1 MGKTNYQTAY
11 KKGRGYFAGLRMTSR
26 RNNVRNVRYVFLQ
39 YLLIKNEK
47 RAKSLHIHP

>member
-11 KKGRGYFAGLRMTSR
+11 KKGRGYFAGLTSR
-26 RNNVRNVRYVFLQ
+26 QNNVRNVMFFA
-39 YLLIKNEK
+39 IFADKNEK